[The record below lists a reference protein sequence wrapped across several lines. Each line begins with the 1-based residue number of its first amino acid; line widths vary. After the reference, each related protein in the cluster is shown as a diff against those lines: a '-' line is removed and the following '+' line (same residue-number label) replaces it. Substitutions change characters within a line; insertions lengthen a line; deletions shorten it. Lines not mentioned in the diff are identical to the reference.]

1 MTEYPHPVFL
11 NGEFCTLAVILKVAL
26 ASRISLYSKINLL
39 PKHEHLN
46 VDNFLIIFKSF
57 S

>member
-1 MTEYPHPVFL
+1 MTEYPHPLFL